1 MSIQYTAESAL
12 HLLEEL
18 YRAIDLS
25 SQQQSPMSIDDS
37 ENLVQTLCHLSQLIN
52 HINQTGMC
60 EQTQHLD
67 TNRFNRKKM
76 KTFITPHLNNYDENI
91 YKDSVSIVPPHF
103 QQSYGG
109 CVLYH
114 PIVLHENDFAS
125 RSRSRGSRLS
135 RQSRRSS
142 RGRTS
147 QSHDRS
153 LRSSRRSSRSSRREH
168 QRAHSRGRSR
178 SRRRRGSSHKRRSTD
193 RQYFDRRQIP
203 SRPVSTT
210 TTPLSP
216 SKQMGSTSVT
226 NQSSSQQPNIQ
237 PMFSSVP
244 STTTNIIPTFA
255 PTIPLPPPPI
265 TSSLHHSHPLNDQS
279 LSLQQVPVSANIQ
292 QQQQPTSLMSPNSLL
307 NSSTQNDTLS
317 SSIPPLQTTT
327 TNTFTSRSDN
337 CPECRAIT
345 RLLQWAPLKC
355 YDAAGIQRGVFLAG
369 PKSEQLLKALYSSI
383 QDSAF
388 SLDDI
393 EDCLC
398 DNE

>member
-60 EQTQHLD
+60 EQTPHLD

-103 QQSYGG
+103 QQSYDG

-114 PIVLHENDFAS
+114 PIRIIASDKPIELHENDFAS

-142 RGRTS
+142 R
-147 QSHDRS
+147 
-153 LRSSRRSSRSSRREH
+153 RSSRSSRREH
-168 QRAHSRGRSR
+168 QQAHSRGRSR
-178 SRRRRGSSHKRRSTD
+178 SRSRRGSSHKRRSTD
-193 RQYFDRRQIP
+193 RQYFDRQIP

-244 STTTNIIPTFA
+244 STIPNIIPTFA

-265 TSSLHHSHPLNDQS
+265 TSSLHHSHPLNYQS
-279 LSLQQVPVSANIQ
+279 LSLQQVPISANIQ
-292 QQQQPTSLMSPNSLL
+292 QQQSTSLMSPNSLL
-307 NSSTQNDTLS
+307 NNSTQNDTLS